1 MTALLCTQNPK
12 RLHQLKFDMRVR
24 VRWTRNA
31 PKIIY
36 RPSKLLGFVSFGR
49 KIGVWILGAVCNI
62 ARLPDHILA
71 TSSKQGAI
79 QSQTTSITAAIGNDI
94 TQQRGTVFQVHSFIL
109 LTSTQRSVV
118 KLTRSSTPPTLVILG
133 RMLSEQCAPYFYW
146 FLTLA
151 HSINFVHSGGKTI
164 YVFGTLI
171 QWGQCNLGS

>member
-1 MTALLCTQNPK
+1 MNSECTENNIQAIQASWVCFIWPK
-12 RLHQLKFDMRVR
+12 NWSLNSWSRMQYC
-24 VRWTRNA
+24 T
-31 PKIIY
+31 
-36 RPSKLLGFVSFGR
+36 
-49 KIGVWILGAVCNI
+49 C
-62 ARLPDHILA
+62 LPDHILA

-109 LTSTQRSVV
+109 LTSTQRSVA

-171 QWGQCNLGS
+171 QRGQCNLGS